1 MTILYS
7 EPIIEHG
14 TFYDVSQI
22 LTIIGCIAT
31 IVFISISVGT
41 DSKAAKMCSGASL
54 LVFVLSLCLFLR
66 ISYYE
71 SLGSGRFRHEV
82 LIEEGYPLEKVYD
95 SYIIK
100 DRKGEIWI
108 LEDKEVVEDDTTGS
122 D

>member
-14 TFYDVSQI
+14 ISYNVSLI
-22 LTIIGCIAT
+22 LIIIGLIAT
-31 IVFISISVGT
+31 IISTSISVGT
-41 DSKAAKMCSGASL
+41 DSKASKICCGASIA
-54 LVFVLSLCLFLR
+54 VFVLSLCLFLR
-66 ISYYE
+66 ISYYD
-71 SLGSGRFRHEV
+71 SFGSGRFRHEV

-100 DRKGEIWI
+100 DRKGEIWV

>member
-14 TFYDVSQI
+14 I
-22 LTIIGCIAT
+22 LYTVFMMLIIIGCIAA
-31 IVFISISVGT
+31 IIFMCISMET
-41 DSKAAKMCSGASL
+41 DSKASKICSGVSV

-71 SLGSGRFRHEV
+71 SFGSGRFRHEV
-82 LIEEGYPLEKVYD
+82 LIDEGYPLEKVYD

-100 DRKGEIWI
+100 ERKGEIWV
-108 LEDKEVVEDDTTGS
+108 LEDKGVVEDGTTGS

>member
-1 MTILYS
+1 MTILYN

-14 TFYDVSQI
+14 ISYAVSQI
-22 LTIIGCIAT
+22 LTIIGCIAA
-31 IVFISISVGT
+31 IVFICISMET
-41 DSKAAKMCSGASL
+41 DSKASKFCCGASIA
-54 LVFVLSLCLFLR
+54 VFVLSLCMFLR

-71 SLGSGRFRHEV
+71 SFGSGRFRHEV

-100 DRKGEIWI
+100 DRKGEIWV